1 MANQVQ
7 GFKIPPEQRQSALSL
22 TAVWAGNMICLPA
35 LMVGGFLAVGLT
47 IGQVFLA
54 LVLGFAV
61 ILVYMCLVGIQ
72 ACDLG
77 LPTVS
82 LAESALGKTGSRF
95 VISLLLGIACVGWFG
110 VQAAVCGASF
120 SAMLGGMT
128 GVVIPQTASTLFW
141 GIVMLL
147 TAVFGYK
154 AIKYLNYIVVPLLVL
169 VLGYSAYAALFTGE
183 GVKAI
188 AAYVPAQN
196 TGLLSGI
203 VMVVGSFALGGVI
216 SGDYSRFARSRS
228 DVVKSSIFG
237 VLPVSI
243 LIMSLGAA
251 TAIAS
256 GQSDITQILVALG
269 LPSMGLLVLVL
280 ATWSTNI
287 VNAYSG
293 GLAVSNLL
301 GFDESKFKITTAI
314 AGLLGTILGAA
325 GLMAKFMTFLSVLS
339 SFIPPVAGVMIAAYW
354 IEGKGKPENFKSVE
368 GVNWAGIIAFAV
380 GAAVAYITA
389 NVIPFFAAPVN
400 GIVVSIVLYLVLIK
414 VIPAKALGGI
424 S

>member
-1 MANQVQ
+1 MAGQGS

-35 LMVGGFLAVGLT
+35 LMVGGFLAAGLT
-47 IGQVFLA
+47 FGQVFLA

-61 ILVYMCLVGIQ
+61 ILVYMCLIGMQ
-72 ACDLG
+72 AEDLG

-82 LAESALGKTGSRF
+82 LAEGALGIAGARF
-95 VISLLLGIACVGWFG
+95 VISLLIGIACVGWFG
-110 VQAAVCGASF
+110 VQAAVCGSSF
-120 SAMLGGMT
+120 SAMLGNIT
-128 GVVIPQTASTLFW
+128 GFVIPKTISTFFW

-169 VLGYSAYAALFTGE
+169 VLGYSAYAALFKGE
-183 GVKAI
+183 GAKAI
-188 AAYVPAQN
+188 AAYTPAQN

-203 VMVVGSFALGGVI
+203 VIVVGSFALGGVI
-216 SGDYSRFARSRS
+216 AGDYSRFAKSRA

-237 VLPVSI
+237 VLPVSL

-256 GQSDITQILVALG
+256 GQYDITQILVTLG
-269 LPSMGLLVLVL
+269 LPSLGLLVLVL

-287 VNAYSG
+287 INAYSG
-293 GLAVSNLL
+293 GIAVSNLL

-325 GLMAKFMTFLSVLS
+325 GLMEKFSAFLSVLS

-354 IEGKGKPENFKSVE
+354 IVGQGRPGNFKSVK
-368 GVNWAGIIAFAV
+368 GVNISGVIAFAL

-400 GIVVSIVLYLVLIK
+400 GIVVSIIAYIILIK
-414 VIPAKALGGI
+414 VIPAKTGGE
-424 S
+424 